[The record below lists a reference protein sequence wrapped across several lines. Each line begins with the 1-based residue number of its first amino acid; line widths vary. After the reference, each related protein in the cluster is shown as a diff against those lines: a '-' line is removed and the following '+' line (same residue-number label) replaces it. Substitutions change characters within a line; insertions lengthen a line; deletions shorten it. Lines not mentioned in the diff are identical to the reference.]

1 MQAIGA
7 AFSMRRVCLLAFLSI
22 PLLFTLATAQESGHD
37 PTKPFEPKIAAAS
50 KEPEQA
56 MKRVRLPSGTKIELF
71 AAEPLLANP
80 VAFCFDEKG
89 RCYVAETYR
98 IQHGVTDNRG
108 HMYWLDD
115 DLASRTVADRVAMYK
130 KHLKDKFS
138 TYEIAHD
145 RVRMLE
151 DTKVTGVADT
161 ATVFADGFHTA
172 ADGIGAGVL
181 ARKGSVYYT
190 CIPNLWLLKDTKET
204 GKADF
209 RKALSTGYGV
219 HVSFYG
225 HDLHGLRMGPD
236 GRLYF
241 SIGDRG
247 FTVKTAEGKTLAYP
261 DTGAVLRCEL
271 DGSHL
276 EVYAYGLRNPQEL
289 AFDEYGNLFTGDN
302 NSDSG
307 DKARLVYVVEGG
319 DSGWRIGY
327 QYGTKMSDRGPWN
340 AEKLWHLQHEG
351 QPAYIVPPVAHIAD
365 GPSGLTYNPG
375 GVALPDRYDRHFFLC
390 DFRGDPSRSGVRSFA
405 VKPKGAGFEMVD
417 QHECIWSVLATDCDF
432 GPDGGLYVSDW
443 VQGWEGTG
451 KGRIYR
457 IIDPGKRNTAAVQY
471 VKKLLAEG
479 FEKRSFP
486 ELVRLLEHP
495 DQRVRQEAQFELSN
509 RRGKDAA
516 GAWNVLIQVA
526 LLNRNQLARIHA
538 IWGFGHLTRRMGGVP
553 SDLEVGDFLNR
564 LAGDPDPEIRAQT
577 ARTMGDLAFLGRR
590 DILSSLM
597 KDKDSRVRLY
607 AALTYGRWIS
617 LMAGSEKGI
626 SESLASELR
635 KPYLE
640 LLRENAN
647 ADAYLRHAGAV
658 GLASIGKP
666 KVLMTDFT
674 DKSTP
679 VRLGILLALRRLG
692 SPEVSKFLTD
702 PESRLVAEAARAIH
716 DVPIPEAMSQLASLS
731 SKKGVEETTLHRAL
745 NAHFRLGKAENAAA
759 VAAFAGRSD
768 ASEKLRLE
776 AVRMLGDWANPGR
789 RDRVTGATQ
798 DLGTRDASLAANA
811 LRNNISGIMAG
822 PDRLREEA
830 ARVGGQLGIK
840 EVAPILFK
848 MLADRSVFAAGRA
861 EIVTALDALNDERLP
876 QAIKLAL
883 ADDFARVRNAARA
896 VMAKRQPREAVAVL
910 REALEKGEAV
920 EQQSALTL
928 LSGMKEVEVDG
939 ILLQWLDRLIA
950 GKAPPALQLELLQ
963 AAERRS
969 KPEIK
974 QKLAQFEA
982 SRKKDDPLAAY
993 RESLVG
999 GNARAGREIFLN
1011 KTEVACLR
1019 CHKMRGQEG
1028 GEVGPDLT
1036 GIGAKQTREYLLESI
1051 VDPNKQIAK
1060 GFETVVLALKDGTTV
1075 SGVLKQENTNEIQLI
1090 TPEATYITV
1099 AKKDVEARDTG
1110 KSAMP
1115 DDVIKHLSK
1124 SELRDLVE
1132 FLAGL
1137 K

>member
-1 MQAIGA
+1 M
-7 AFSMRRVCLLAFLSI
+7 LL
-22 PLLFTLATAQESGHD
+22 LLGRATAQESGHD

-56 MKRVRLPSGTKIELF
+56 MKRVRLPAGTKIELF

-89 RCYVAETYR
+89 RCFVAETYR

-130 KHLKDKFS
+130 KHLKDKFF

-151 DTKVTGVADT
+151 DTKGSGVADK
-161 ATVFADGFHTA
+161 ASVFADGFHSA

-190 CIPNLWLLKDTKET
+190 CIPNLWLLKDSKGT

-225 HDLHGLRMGPD
+225 HDMHGLRMGPD

-247 FTVKTAEGKTLAYP
+247 FTVKTNEGKTLEYP
-261 DTGAVLRCEL
+261 DTGAVLRCDP
-271 DGSHL
+271 DGSNL

-351 QPAYIVPPVAHIAD
+351 QAAYIVPPIAHIGD

-375 GVALPDRYDRHFFLC
+375 GAALPDRYDRHFFLC
-390 DFRGDPSRSGVRSFA
+390 DFRGTPNISGVRSFA

-457 IIDPGKRNTAAVQY
+457 IVDSEKRKSFVVQE
-471 VKKLLAEG
+471 VKKLMAEG
-479 FEKRSFP
+479 FDKRP
-486 ELVRLLEHP
+486 IEVLVKLFEHP
-495 DQRVRQEAQFELSN
+495 DQRVRQEAQFALADHGQEAVPAFVTLAKK
-509 RRGKDAA
+509 GKH
-516 GAWNVLIQVA
+516 N
-526 LLNRNQLARIHA
+526 LARIHA
-538 IWGFGHLTRRMGGVP
+538 IWGLGQIGRHLSGKSEDDGRILKA
-553 SDLEVGDFLNR
+553 LEELLKDEN
-564 LAGDPDPEIRAQT
+564 PEIRAQA
-577 ARTMGDLAFLGRR
+577 ARTLGDCAAGYYHVGLQL
-590 DILSSLM
+590 LL
-597 KDKDSRVRLY
+597 KDHEPRVRLY
-607 AALTYGRWIS
+607 AALALAR
-617 LMAGSEKGI
+617 AGVYLGPDVAEKTVPAVL
-626 SESLASELR
+626 EMLR
-635 KPYLE
+635 D
-640 LLRENAN
+640 N
-647 ADAYLRHAGAV
+647 ADRDPYLRHAGVIA
-658 GLASIGKP
+658 L
-666 KVLMTDFT
+666 TDPYDLQEKERRMLT
-674 DKSTP
+674 AAARDPSP
-679 VRLGILLALRRLG
+679 AVRLGVLLAFRRMQDPDI
-692 SPEVSKFLTD
+692 SRFLTD
-702 PESRLVAEAARAIH
+702 SEPRLVAEAARAIH
-716 DVPIPEAMSQLASLS
+716 DLPIQDALPKLAKLAETSIPLS
-731 SKKGVEETTLHRAL
+731 NDLLHRAL

-759 VAAFAGRSD
+759 IAAFAARSD
-768 ASEKLRLE
+768 APEKLRLE
-776 AVRMLGDWANPGR
+776 AMRMLGDWAKPVR
-789 RDRVTGATQ
+789 RDRITGETQ
-798 DLGTRDASLAANA
+798 DLGSRDAAVAADA
-811 LRNNISGIMAG
+811 MRKHISAILAG
-822 PDRLREEA
+822 PNDLREEA
-830 ARVGGQLGIK
+830 ARLGGQLGIV
-840 EVAPILFK
+840 EVGPVLFK
-848 MLADRSVFAAGRA
+848 MLVEKKVYFATGRV
-861 EIVTALDALNDERLP
+861 EIVLALDALNDERLP
-876 QAIKLAL
+876 EAMNLAL
-883 ADDFARVRNAARA
+883 ADDDARVRNAGRI
-896 VMAKRQPREAVAVL
+896 VLAKRKPREAVAAL
-910 REALEKGEAV
+910 REALEKGETV
-920 EQQSALTL
+920 EQQSALEFL
-928 LSGMKEVEVDG
+928 GQSKEADADTV
-939 ILLQWLDRLIA
+939 LAQWLDRLLA
-950 GKAPPALQLELLQ
+950 GKAPPTVHLELLQ
-963 AAERRS
+963 AAQRRS
-969 KPEIK
+969 ATEVK
-974 QKLAQFEA
+974 QKLARFEA
-982 SRKKDDPLAAY
+982 SRKKDDSIAAY
-993 RESLVG
+993 RESLAG

-1019 CHKMRGQEG
+1019 CHKVRGQG

-1051 VDPNKQIAK
+1051 IDPNKQIAK

-1075 SGVLKQENTNEIQLI
+1075 SGVLKEENDKEIRLI

-1115 DDVIKHLSK
+1115 DDVIKYISK

>member
-1 MQAIGA
+1 
-7 AFSMRRVCLLAFLSI
+7 LLA
-22 PLLFTLATAQESGHD
+22 LAATGQESGHD
-37 PTKPFEPKIAAAS
+37 PTKPFEPKLAAAS

-56 MKRVRLPSGTKIELF
+56 MKRVRLPAGTKIELF

-89 RCYVAETYR
+89 RCFVAETYR

-138 TYEIAHD
+138 TYEITHD
-145 RVRMLE
+145 RVRLIE
-151 DTKVTGVADT
+151 DTKGTGLADK
-161 ATVFADGFHTA
+161 ATVFADGFHFA

-181 ARKGSVYYT
+181 ARKGNVYYT
-190 CIPNLWLLKDTKET
+190 CIPNLWLLKDTKGT
-204 GKADF
+204 GKADV

-225 HDLHGLRMGPD
+225 HDMHGLRMGPD

-247 FTVKTAEGKTLAYP
+247 FNVKTPEGKTLAYP
-261 DTGAVLRCEL
+261 DTGAVLRCEP
-271 DGSHL
+271 DGSNL

-289 AFDEYGNLFTGDN
+289 AFDEYGHLFTCDN

-327 QYGTKMSDRGPWN
+327 QYSTRMSDRGPWN
-340 AEKLWHLQHEG
+340 AEKLWHLPHDG
-351 QPAYIVPPVAHIAD
+351 QPAYIVPPVAYIGD
-365 GPSGLTYNPG
+365 GPSGLCYNYG
-375 GVALPDRYDRHFFLC
+375 GTTMPDRYAGHFFMC
-390 DFRGDPSRSGVRSFA
+390 DFRGTPAISGVRSFA

-457 IIDPGKRNTAAVQY
+457 VVDPEKRKSAVVQE

-479 FEKRSFP
+479 FDQRPVE
-486 ELVRLLEHP
+486 ELVKLLEHP
-495 DQRVRQEAQFELSN
+495 DQRVRQEAQFALVAK
-509 RRGKDAA
+509 RGKDRKPASRA
-516 GAWNVLIQVA
+516 LCRVA
-526 LLNRNQLARIHA
+526 RSSGNRLARCHA
-538 IWGFGHLTRRMGGVP
+538 IWGLGQTARRRGLIAHSEIG
-553 SDLEVGDFLNR
+553 SFLAE
-564 LAGDPDPEIRAQT
+564 LANDSDPEIRAQVARELGDFWLT
-577 ARTMGDLAFLGRR
+577 AMVKLPL
-590 DILSSLM
+590 LM
-597 KDKDSRVRLY
+597 KDKEPRVRLH
-607 AALTYGRWIS
+607 AALAYARVFAAIELKAADFEEG
-617 LMAGSEKGI
+617 
-626 SESLASELR
+626 ESDEVWQPCLDI
-635 KPYLE
+635 
-640 LLRENAN
+640 LRENAD
-647 ADAYLRHAGAV
+647 ADPYLRHAAV
-658 GLASIGKP
+658 MALVALGIPEALLDSIKHEP
-666 KVLMTDFT
+666 A
-674 DKSTP
+674 P
-679 VRLGILLALRRLG
+679 VRMGVLLALRRLR
-692 SPEVSKFLTD
+692 SPETTRFLTD
-702 PESRLVAEAARAIH
+702 PEPRLVDEAARAIH
-716 DVPIPEAMSQLASLS
+716 DVPIPDAMPQLASLL
-731 SKKGVEETTLHRAL
+731 SKTRISETTLHRAL

-759 VAAFAGRSD
+759 LAAFAARSD
-768 ASEKLRLE
+768 APEKLRVE
-776 AVRMLGDWANPGR
+776 AIRMLADWSLPGR

-798 DLGTRDASLAANA
+798 VPVFRDSALAAEA
-811 LRNNISGIMAG
+811 MRKNIDGILAG

-840 EVAPILFK
+840 EVGPILFK
-848 MLADRSVFAAGRA
+848 MLSEESAFASARA
-861 EIVTALDALNDERLP
+861 EIVLALDTLDDKRLP
-876 QAIKLAL
+876 EAMKLAL
-883 ADDFARVRNAARA
+883 ADDDARVRNAARR
-896 VMAKRQPREAVAVL
+896 VMAKRQPHEAIKAFV
-910 REALEKGEAV
+910 EALDKGEVA
-920 EQQSALTL
+920 EQQMALTL
-928 LSGMKEVEVDG
+928 LGQSKEAEAETV
-939 ILLQWLDRLIA
+939 LSQWLDRMIA
-950 GKAPPALQLELLQ
+950 GTAPSAVHLELLQ
-963 AAERRS
+963 AAERRAA
-969 KPEIK
+969 PEIK
-974 QKLAQFEA
+974 QKLARYES
-982 SRKKDDPLAAY
+982 SRKIGDSIASY
-993 RESLVG
+993 REALFG

-1011 KTEVACLR
+1011 RTEVACLR
-1019 CHKMRGQEG
+1019 CHKVRGQG

-1060 GFETVVLALKDGTTV
+1060 GFETVVLGLKDGTTL
-1075 SGVLKQENTNEIQLI
+1075 SGVLKEESEKEIRLI
-1090 TPEATYITV
+1090 TPEAAYLTV
-1099 AKKDVEARDTG
+1099 AKKDVEVRDTG

-1115 DDVIKHLSK
+1115 DDVMKHLNK